1 MVALAVRELER
12 IPGVGHPIYKNGD
25 ARPVYRRFHEKG
37 RMAPD
42 GLTYVNSW
50 VTSDLTTCYQVM
62 ESADRALL
70 DRWIDAWKDL
80 VEFEVVPVMTS
91 AEAAAAV
98 MRS

>member
-1 MVALAVRELER
+1 MLFMVIER
-12 IPGVGHPIYKNGD
+12 YKNGD
-25 ARPVYRRFHEKG
+25 PRPVYRRFHERG

-42 GLTYVNSW
+42 GVRYVDSW

-80 VEFEVVPVMTS
+80 VDFEVVPVMTS
-91 AEAAAAV
+91 AEASAA
-98 MRS
+98 MTRR